1 MIRNQRPPALQIRKA
16 GSLFFLSFPGRAP
29 NQRKSVGDE
38 SPNGVARDSFIYL
51 LMTEV
56 TRMRRIFLQ
65 NVALPGQKCL
75 NGAFGI
81 ALIP

>member
-38 SPNGVARDSFIYL
+38 SPTGVARDSVIYL